1 MDVGEGYARLKG
13 QQAPKYQ
20 YILDDGEKE
29 TFRTSGAWQDVAL
42 GTKKWHAIPPYYHAW
57 NNRCHILAGGAGEA
71 TWDLDLRGRA
81 TYTIQA
87 WWAAAPGAKQWTK
100 QAVYE
105 LVADGKVVASKTLDQ
120 SQEGDQW
127 HTIVERLELDP
138 GSKPLVRI
146 KSGDGGILVA
156 DALHVF
162 SVERYNDG
170 EAVRQVNLE
179 PMDGIVLR
187 RIRKT

>member
-1 MDVGEGYARLKG
+1 LQRRFRLIGNPAPVNCCHTLEG
-13 QQAPKYQ
+13 
-20 YILDDGEKE
+20 
-29 TFRTSGAWQDVAL
+29 
-42 GTKKWHAIPPYYHAW
+42 GT
-57 NNRCHILAGGAGEA
+57 GEA
-71 TWDLDLRGRA
+71 TWDLGLRGWA

-120 SQEGDQW
+120 SKGGDQW
-127 HTIVERLELDP
+127 HTIVEKLKLDP

-146 KSGDGGILVA
+146 KSTDGGLLVA
-156 DALHVF
+156 DALHIF
-162 SVERYNDG
+162 SAERYNDG
-170 EAVRQVNLE
+170 EAVRQVTLE

-187 RIRKT
+187 RIGKAGP

>member
-1 MDVGEGYARLKG
+1 M
-13 QQAPKYQ
+13 
-20 YILDDGEKE
+20 
-29 TFRTSGAWQDVAL
+29 
-42 GTKKWHAIPPYYHAW
+42 
-57 NNRCHILAGGAGEA
+57 
-71 TWDLDLRGRA
+71 
-81 TYTIQA
+81 
-87 WWAAAPGAKQWTK
+87 
-100 QAVYE
+100 
-105 LVADGKVVASKTLDQ
+105 
-120 SQEGDQW
+120 
-127 HTIVERLELDP
+127 ERLELDP